1 MNAIV
6 TARVPVE
13 VKNQVSQILA
23 DLGSSPTEL
32 INSAYD
38 YVLAHGKLPT
48 DDTTNRAIEAHRNER
63 RTLSAAQKAKLMAD
77 LGSMQLG
84 PVDGYDGS
92 NYKDLLNAARD
103 ERYAPLA

>member
-13 VKNQVSQILA
+13 VKNQVSQILTE
-23 DLGSSPTEL
+23 LGSSPTEL

-38 YVLAHGKLPT
+38 YVLAHKRLPT
-48 DDTTNRAIEAHRNER
+48 DEAAGKPAEAHRDEH
-63 RTLSAAQKAKLMAD
+63 RTLSPEQKAKLMAD
-77 LGSMQLG
+77 LGAMRLG
-84 PVDGYDGS
+84 PVGGYDGS